1 MQLRVIRRIYKE
13 ESYQINILFY
23 KFVYIVMIFLF
34 LVNRLMTQ
42 ILLLLA
48 SLLGCLWK
56 EMESNGR

>member
-1 MQLRVIRRIYKE
+1 MQLRVIRRIHKE

-23 KFVYIVMIFLF
+23 KFVYIEMNFLF
-34 LVNRLMTQ
+34 LVHRLMTQ